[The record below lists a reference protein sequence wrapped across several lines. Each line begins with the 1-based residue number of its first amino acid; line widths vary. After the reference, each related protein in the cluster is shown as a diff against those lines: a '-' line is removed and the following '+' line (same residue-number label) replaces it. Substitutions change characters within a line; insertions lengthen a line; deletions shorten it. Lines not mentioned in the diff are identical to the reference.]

1 MNQIIKIF
9 NFDKTERLVLQIFG
23 LSKSVFL
30 TQLSGMEDMILEYGR
45 QALMQPVV

>member
-9 NFDKTERLVLQIFG
+9 NFDKTEQLVPQIFG

-30 TQLSGMEDMILEYGR
+30 TQLSAMDDMILGYDR